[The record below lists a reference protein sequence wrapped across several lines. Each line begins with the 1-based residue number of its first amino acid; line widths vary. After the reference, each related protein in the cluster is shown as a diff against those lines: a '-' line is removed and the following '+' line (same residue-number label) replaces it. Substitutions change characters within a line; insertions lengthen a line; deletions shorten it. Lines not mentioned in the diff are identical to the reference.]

1 MRLNNKNKIL
11 ILGLLLTI
19 VLVYQFAIKN
29 TFEYYSLYNELK
41 SKSNSIEKFN
51 QQEFQLINKEK
62 NLSNLLEKY
71 NIGNNDN
78 FNTQNYL
85 LQHLN
90 KQVNN
95 LNLKIV
101 SFDEPKTI
109 EKDNKSITHFTF
121 SISGNFNNT
130 LKLINSIDN
139 NPLIG
144 NIIHTNTTKKMNFK
158 ANKEDII
165 TTIFIEKINKN

>member
-1 MRLNNKNKIL
+1 KIL

-19 VLVYQFAIKN
+19 VVVYQFAIKK
-29 TFEYYSLYNELK
+29 TFEYYSLFNELK

-90 KQVNN
+90 VQVNN

-101 SFDEPKTI
+101 SFE
-109 EKDNKSITHFTF
+109 E
-121 SISGNFNNT
+121 
-130 LKLINSIDN
+130 
-139 NPLIG
+139 
-144 NIIHTNTTKKMNFK
+144 
-158 ANKEDII
+158 
-165 TTIFIEKINKN
+165 

>member
-1 MRLNNKNKIL
+1 MKLNNKNKIL

-19 VLVYQFAIKN
+19 VVVYQFAIKK
-29 TFEYYSLYNELK
+29 TFEYYTLYNELK

-71 NIGNNDN
+71 NIGNNNN

-101 SFDEPKTI
+101 SFEEPKTI

-144 NIIHTNTTKKMNFK
+144 NIIHTSTTKKMNYK
-158 ANKEDII
+158 ANKEDIV
-165 TTIFIEKINKN
+165 TTILIEKTKN